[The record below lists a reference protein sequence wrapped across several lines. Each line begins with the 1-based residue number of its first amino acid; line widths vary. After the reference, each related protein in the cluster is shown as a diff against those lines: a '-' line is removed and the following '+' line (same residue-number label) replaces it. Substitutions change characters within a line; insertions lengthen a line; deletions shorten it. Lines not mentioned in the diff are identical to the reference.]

1 MLPTITYTI
10 GAGTAC
16 LLGLE
21 LRSRIAA
28 FRKNYTDLR
37 VMAFASPPVL
47 SYKAS
52 KACAPFVTSMVNN
65 SDVIP
70 RSSVSN
76 LIVMSKLLSRV
87 NERLA
92 ANGMSFGSWT
102 SLKKYYDEHSKIDDD
117 LLLTE
122 EELDAFFDETHAA
135 PENDTE
141 SLFVPG
147 RVIVMWD
154 KGENDNGE
162 MGGIV
167 TDCGMKQ
174 LRQIELSLTLV
185 ADHLVKGYR
194 NNMSKLIEQLDNTI

>member
-1 MLPTITYTI
+1 
-10 GAGTAC
+10 

-37 VMAFASPPVL
+37 VLAFASPPVL

-52 KACAPFVTSMVNN
+52 KACAPFVTTMVNN

-76 LIVMSKLLSRV
+76 IVVMSKLLVRV
-87 NERLA
+87 NAQLEA
-92 ANGMSFGSWT
+92 KGMDFGSWA
-102 SLKKYYDEHSKIDDD
+102 SLMKFYDEHTKINDD
-117 LLLTE
+117 LLITE
-122 EELDAFFDETHAA
+122 KELDDFFDETHAA
-135 PENDTE
+135 PEDDTE

-147 RVIVMWD
+147 RVVVMWD
-154 KGENDNGE
+154 KGDNDDNE

-174 LRQIELSLTLV
+174 LRQVELSLTL
-185 ADHLVKGYR
+185 ASDHLVNGYR
-194 NNMSKLIEQLDNTI
+194 VNLKKLIDQLDNTI

>member
-1 MLPTITYTI
+1 MFA
-10 GAGTAC
+10 GAGTSC

-21 LRSRIAA
+21 LRSRIEA
-28 FRKNYTDLR
+28 FRKNNTDLK
-37 VMAFASPPVL
+37 VLAFASPPVL

-52 KACAPFVTSMVNN
+52 KACAPFVTSVVNN

-76 LIVMSKLLSRV
+76 LVVMSKLFYRV
-87 NERLA
+87 NEKLEE
-92 ANGMSFGSWT
+92 NGMDFGSWA
-102 SLKKYYDEHSKIDDD
+102 SLKKYYDDHSKIDDQ

-122 EELDAFFDETHAA
+122 DELDAFFDETHAK

-141 SLFVPG
+141 ALFVPG
-147 RVIVMWD
+147 RLIVLWD
-154 KGENDNGE
+154 KGANDNNE

-174 LRQIELSLTLV
+174 LRQVELSLTLIT
-185 ADHLVKGYR
+185 DHLVTGYR
-194 NNMSKLIEQLDNTI
+194 SSISRLLEQLENTI